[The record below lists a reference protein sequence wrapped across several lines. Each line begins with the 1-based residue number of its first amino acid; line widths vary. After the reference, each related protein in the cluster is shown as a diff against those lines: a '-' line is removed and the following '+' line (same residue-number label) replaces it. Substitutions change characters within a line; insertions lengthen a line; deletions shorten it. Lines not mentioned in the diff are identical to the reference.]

1 MKAFATLAAALGV
14 VAGAA
19 QAGSIQRDT
28 DRSQILFEPGK
39 NYLEFSV
46 VNFTGEI
53 SGTGTG
59 AVIPFL
65 AGSRSGNIFQNY
77 QSYGLG
83 YKLQYNEKLT
93 FALVANNPVGAD
105 VAYPISP
112 YIFAGST
119 AEITSLAVTG
129 YAKYQFNENFSAYA
143 GLRVQRLDG
152 EVNLTSS
159 LAGAY
164 ALNVSPDYG
173 YGYVLGA
180 AYEIP
185 DIAMR
190 VALTYESKIDHE
202 FRDNNGTP
210 FDVEI
215 PQAVTLHARSGIS
228 PTMLVFGSIR
238 WQEWSQFEVAPA
250 DFSTPSA
257 LNPQGL
263 PIAFGADDF
272 WTYEVGLGRRFNE
285 NWSGAVT
292 VGYET
297 DAGTPVGN
305 LEGKDGYISYGISA
319 KYSAEAYDVSVG
331 LKYFDLGDTTTTT
344 IASDFSGNHALGVGV
359 KIGLRF

>member
-1 MKAFATLAAALGV
+1 MKNIATLAAALGLA
-14 VAGAA
+14 AGAV
-19 QAGSIQRDT
+19 QAGSIQRDN

-77 QSYGLG
+77 QSYGLA
-83 YKLQYNEKLT
+83 YKYQYNEQLT
-93 FALVANNPVGAD
+93 FAVVANNPVGAD

-112 YIFAGST
+112 YIFSGST

-129 YAKYQFNENFSAYA
+129 YVKYRFNENISAYA
-143 GLRVQRLDG
+143 GVRAQRLDG
-152 EVNLTSS
+152 SVDLISS
-159 LAGAY
+159 LAGSY
-164 ALNVSPDYG
+164 ALNVSPDYSF
-173 YGYVLGA
+173 GYVLGA

-190 VALTYESKIDHE
+190 VALTYESKIEHD

-210 FDVEI
+210 FEVEI
-215 PQAVTLHARSGIS
+215 PQAVTLHARTGIS

-238 WQEWSQFEVAPA
+238 WQEWTQFEVAPA

-257 LNPQGL
+257 LNPGGL
-263 PIAFGADDF
+263 PIAFGTDDF
-272 WTYEVGLGRRFNE
+272 WTYEIGLGRKFSE

-292 VGYET
+292 VGYEN
-297 DAGTPVGN
+297 DGGVPVGN
-305 LEGKDGYISYGISA
+305 LEGKDGYVSYGISA
-319 KYSAEAYDVSVG
+319 KYSTEAYDISLG
-331 LKYFDLGDTTTTT
+331 LKYFDLGSATTTT
-344 IASDFSGNHALGVGV
+344 IASDFSGNHALGVGA
-359 KIGLRF
+359 KIGWRF